1 MNTLHRPTLRTGTAA
16 PLAALVALLALS
28 GCAAP
33 AAEAQDPAGTA
44 SELTTI
50 RLPDSTSYT
59 QLPLVYA
66 EENGFFEEEGLQV
79 EWVQTSDAVVS
90 AGAGDITFAFGPT
103 TSHLRAAAN
112 GAPIKIVGAGFRSKG
127 PFWLIARE
135 GIETVEELEGKTVGI
150 GVAGSGLET
159 YAIKIL
165 DAHGISADDVTLVE
179 SGVQETAYGA
189 LSTGQVDATII
200 HQPFAAL
207 GELEGK
213 SVTLARGWEYLPT
226 YQTGDLIAGDVTIA
240 NEPEVLEAGLRVYYR
255 AYEYAKANYDDY
267 IPWLQEKLSTIDP
280 EAVRQ
285 AIELEDVI
293 WEGNAAIDLEAIEE
307 SQRIEIEVGH
317 QDDYYDAEKYID
329 LSHVPEEYVYD
340 FVYPDPKTADAEA
353 GE

>member
-1 MNTLHRPTLRTGTAA
+1 MTTLTSPTGRARAA
-16 PLAALVALLALS
+16 ASLAVAALAALVLA

-33 AAEAQDPAGTA
+33 AAEAQADAESSA
-44 SELTTI
+44 ELATI
-50 RLPDSTSYT
+50 KLPDSTSYT

-66 EENGFFEEEGLQV
+66 EEHGLFEEEGLQV

-90 AGAGDITFAFGPT
+90 AGSGDITFAFGPT

-135 GIETVEELEGKTVGI
+135 GIDSVEDLEGKTVGI

-159 YAIKIL
+159 YALKIL
-165 DAHGISADDVTLVE
+165 DAHGISPDEVELVE

-189 LSTGQVDATII
+189 LNTGQVDATII

-213 SVTLARGWEYLPT
+213 AVTLARGWEYLPT
-226 YQTGDLIAGDVTIA
+226 YQTGDLIAGDVTIE

-255 AYEYAKANYDDY
+255 AYEFAKENYDDY

-285 AIELEDVI
+285 SIELEDVI
-293 WEGNAAIDLEAIEE
+293 WEGNAAIDFDAIED

-317 QDDYYDAEKYID
+317 QDDYYDAEKFID
-329 LSHVPEEYVYD
+329 LSFIPEEYVYD
-340 FVYPDPKTADAEA
+340 FVYPDPKTADTE
-353 GE
+353 